1 MQFAKIR
8 KVGFVLT
15 YSNSSKQSSDQLSRF
30 NSPVVYEFQRQG
42 SIKLLFMYN
51 VHSLL
56 FDLGISQSSH
66 LQYKALLCRVYHCS
80 KKATSLQKELTY
92 DLECSCSC

>member
-1 MQFAKIR
+1 ML
-8 KVGFVLT
+8 V
-15 YSNSSKQSSDQLSRF
+15 YSNSSKHSSDQLSHF

-56 FDLGISQSSH
+56 FDLGVSQSSH
-66 LQYKALLCRVYHCS
+66 LQYKALLYKVYLYS
-80 KKATSLQKELTY
+80 QKAASLQKDLAY
-92 DLECSCSC
+92 DLERSCSC